1 MAVVALLP
9 GTGVVGS
16 VTFIVSVTVTDDCDE
31 VVVIS
36 GGDVVVVS
44 DGEVVVVSDGEVVVM
59 EDTGVVVAVTFML
72 ARSVTLGPSEV
83 VVVAVTGVVVVTG
96 PDDAVV
102 LATGMVIGP
111 PGLSFQIPAL
121 TIASLPVLSSSFTL
135 GQCSRP
141 SLLLVLHVVHQSK

>member
-1 MAVVALLP
+1 MRLLTD
-9 GTGVVGS
+9 GQTWS
-16 VTFIVSVTVTDDCDE
+16 IFILVSIGD
-31 VVVIS
+31 VVVVS
-36 GGDVVVVS
+36 DGEVVVVS

-83 VVVAVTGVVVVTG
+83 VVVSVTGVVVMTG

-111 PGLSFQIPAL
+111 PGLSFQMPAL

-141 SLLLVLHVVHQSK
+141 SLVLVLHVVHQSK